1 MCVRLLQ
8 ILTIVA
14 AAKITHD
21 TNIMMT
27 LKMSLVLKQ
36 GKAVT
41 QNHDQWT
48 KTYVRKGNNRRATN
62 GPRIRRP
69 ENPF

>member
-1 MCVRLLQ
+1 MCVYMCVCLLQ

-27 LKMSLVLKQ
+27 LKMFLVLNLNKERQ
-36 GKAVT
+36 
-41 QNHDQWT
+41 
-48 KTYVRKGNNRRATN
+48 
-62 GPRIRRP
+62 
-69 ENPF
+69 